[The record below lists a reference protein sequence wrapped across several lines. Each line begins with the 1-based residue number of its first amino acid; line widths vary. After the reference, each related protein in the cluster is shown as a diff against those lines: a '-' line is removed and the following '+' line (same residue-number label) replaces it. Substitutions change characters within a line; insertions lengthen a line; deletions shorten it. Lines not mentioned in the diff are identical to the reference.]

1 MVLKNQI
8 TNQQNQIQN
17 SSRAAAVLWP
27 APSRRSDSQVVKAE
41 LNVGHMPLLPTV
53 LHSKTSIASENI
65 LKKFCTKMPIHI
77 PL

>member
-27 APSRRSDSQVVKAE
+27 APSRRSDSQVVKA
-41 LNVGHMPLLPTV
+41 LLPTV